1 MLYIYSIIPMEVDDD
16 SPSQNSTA
24 YLHISIEKR
33 KKMANRKSNPGET
46 LKPHLFIVCHPLSK
60 AIPMFE

>member
-1 MLYIYSIIPMEVDDD
+1 MEVDDD